1 MKRPRRYGVRE
12 DAVLRTHIELSRA
25 LLKLRAKETAWLDTR
40 GLTLPQFA
48 ILESLYHLGSM
59 RVGEVTKLI
68 LSTPGNI
75 TVVLKNLEQKGLI
88 ESTPDPKDRR
98 VKRLSITQAGR
109 TLIGS
114 IFPEHVANLRQWYE
128 TALDP
133 EEIETLGAL
142 LRKLEK
148 HQS

>member
-98 VKRLSITQAGR
+98 VKRLSITGAGR